1 MEKLNSIEKSWVAS
15 FESSNAKR
23 MMQAI
28 MEVRNS
34 GSINILPVLFEQ
46 LHRNDFPVISNE
58 IIKMISEIKS
68 QNAVPVIAKSLQ
80 NKDYGDN
87 QKDIIAAC
95 WQSGLDFSKFLD
107 VFTGLFISGNY
118 ETALEAF
125 TVIEESLP
133 NAGDE
138 EIHQCIHILKDSE
151 NIIAEEKMP
160 LFRELRKVVESY

>member
-1 MEKLNSIEKSWVAS
+1 MEKLNSIEKSWAAS
-15 FESSNAKR
+15 FESANPKR

-46 LHRNDFPVISNE
+46 VYRNDFPEISNE

-68 QNAVPVIAKSLQ
+68 QNAVPLIAESIQ

-87 QKDIIAAC
+87 EKNIIAAC
-95 WQSGLDFSKFLD
+95 WQSGLDFSKYMGIFA
-107 VFTGLFISGNY
+107 GLFLTGDY

-133 NAGDE
+133 NAE
-138 EIHQCIHILKDSE
+138 EKEIHKCLHILKDSE
-151 NIIAEEKMP
+151 NKVAEAKMP